1 MWCKQEYKNGGN
13 ADSFPFPFPSSK
25 GTLVEG
31 QVDKHRCPLT
41 VEGALNKKLPMGSG
55 EGEAAGVGVESTEWA
70 RGRGGGEGNIFM
82 LLSFPPHSQ
91 PHQGQRSRNEGTRA
105 RNINCRGGEGA
116 RLARGP

>member
-70 RGRGGGEGNIFM
+70 GVGGGWGGEYIHAPV
-82 LLSFPPHSQ
+82 FPPTL
-91 PHQGQRSRNEGTRA
+91 PTPPVPA
-105 RNINCRGGEGA
+105 I
-116 RLARGP
+116 